1 MNSLSHHH
9 QQDVILDQASS
20 APPFIR
26 IVEGVVQ
33 QLLDQVSDCF
43 GPNANVREKIIVDLS
58 HKKQQQPKYLSSE
71 GSFILQ
77 HLTVRHPVGVMI
89 MKAVKQLHVGCGDGT
104 ISFLKLLLEL
114 TRGAHELMKSSVE
127 PMMMSEVLVK
137 LEKFCVNEMKKFGFN
152 LLVNEKNEQIDLSSI
167 KNNKDILSLKIRLH
181 SGKVRELLKTFLST
195 KLSEKET
202 QLLMDVCLKASSTLY
217 ENLTIHEMKNLQF
230 NPNFHN
236 IHVLALTSLSGKAE
250 YFEGLAFEHGL
261 QHPYML
267 RQRES
272 CKIVVLCDI
281 PLELIKE
288 KKKNEFRTAEERLQ
302 LLRNERAK
310 IDQQINHIIKSGV
323 GVVVSNDAMDDIS
336 LDRFC
341 KNGIIALRHVRQDI
355 CDKICELTSSTKVY
369 SCEQEIKEEYLGS
382 LSKIRIEEDHR
393 QTESTVYIQGN
404 VTNGSTSRIGTII
417 VHTANVITQHRYIRI
432 IKGALKIL
440 RNSYEDCLIAP
451 GGGCL
456 EMMLA
461 SRIREMCSLTTE
473 LSSTEQCIYEMF
485 ANSLES
491 SIPASLCEKSGF
503 NVNLVMRKWKVLT
516 QQAVSN
522 KNSSTHTS
530 RLCTL
535 NCLKYPAEFVDPLQ
549 LGIWDSMRV
558 KIQSLHQ
565 AVELTCSLIKINSI
579 LTSPDLKKESQE
591 KLNQTLNQ
599 LMMEQQAVKKDQW
612 KYHRYHS
619 GLNSGGK
626 LDDKKKQD
634 IIKKEERFYSKEMT
648 KHRKMLEMNQ
658 QLVMEPE
665 RNSIQTREQEEQE
678 FHARKEHER
687 KLREKGLLGYDLEP
701 FQ

>member
-1 MNSLSHHH
+1 MNTFSPH
-9 QQDVILDQASS
+9 QQDVVVDHHQLASPS
-20 APPFIR
+20 FIR
-26 IVEGVVQ
+26 IVESIVQ
-33 QLLDQVSDCF
+33 QLFDQVSDCF
-43 GPNANVREKIIVDLS
+43 GPNANARAKIIVDLS
-58 HKKQQQPKYLSSE
+58 SSAHKQAKYVSSE

-77 HLTVRHPVGVMI
+77 HLSVRHPVGVMI
-89 MKAVKQLHVGCGDGT
+89 MKALKQLHVGCGDGT
-104 ISFLKLLLEL
+104 ISFLKILLEL
-114 TRGAHELMKSSVE
+114 TRGVHELVMNSVE
-127 PMMMSEVLVK
+127 PLVIGEVLMK
-137 LEKFCVNEMKKFGFN
+137 IEKFCVNEMKKFGFN

-181 SGKVRELLKTFLST
+181 SEKARELLKTFLST
-195 KLSEKET
+195 KLNDKET
-202 QLLMDVCLKASSTLY
+202 QLFMDVCTEASSTLY
-217 ENLTIHEMKNLQF
+217 ENLTIHEMKNLQQ

-236 IHVLALTSLSGKAE
+236 IHVIALTSLSGKAE
-250 YFEGLAFEHGL
+250 YFKGLAFEHGL

-267 RQRES
+267 RQHEN
-272 CKIVVLCDI
+272 CKIIVLSDI

-323 GVVVSNDAMDDIS
+323 GVVVSNDAIDDIS

-341 KNGIIALRHVRQDI
+341 KSGIIALRHVRQDI
-355 CDKICELTSSTKVY
+355 CDKLCELTSSTKVY

-382 LSKIRIEEDHR
+382 VSTIKIHEDHR
-393 QTESTVYIQGN
+393 QTESTVYIQGK
-404 VTNGSTSRIGTII
+404 TESRIGTII
-417 VHTANVITQHRYIRI
+417 VHAANVIIQHRYIRI

-456 EMMLA
+456 EMMLGY
-461 SRIREMCSLTTE
+461 RIREMCCSTNTKLTP
-473 LSSTEQCIYEMF
+473 TEQCIYEMF
-485 ANSLES
+485 ANALES
-491 SIPASLCEKSGF
+491 SIPATLCEKSGF
-503 NVNLVMRKWKVLT
+503 NVNLVMRQWKLLT
-516 QQAVSN
+516 QQSLSTT
-522 KNSSTHTS
+522 KNTFTTTQLH
-530 RLCTL
+530 TL
-535 NCLKYPAEFVDPLQ
+535 NCLKYPVEFVEPVQ

-565 AVELTCSLIKINSI
+565 AIELTCSLIKINSI
-579 LTSPDLKKESQE
+579 LTSPDLKKESQD

-599 LMMEQQAVKKDQW
+599 LMMEQQEASNTTKNDQW
-612 KYHRYHS
+612 KYQRYHS

-626 LDDKKKQD
+626 LDPKKKQD
-634 IIKKEERFYSKEMT
+634 IIKREERFYSKEMT
-648 KHRKMLEMNQ
+648 KHRRMLEMNQ
-658 QLVMEPE
+658 LIMEPGS
-665 RNSIQTREQEEQE
+665 NTAHTREQELE